1 MKRASRKKASR
12 PAAVPRDTSS
22 QTAPAPKKDSR
33 LLAAVL
39 IGLLAFAV
47 YIPGFRNGFVYD
59 AEVAV
64 QQDTRIQSLDNA
76 GRLLVEPYWFFDKER
91 LALYRPVVTLSY
103 AIDWALYDGAPSGF
117 HFTNAFAHAL
127 VSALVFLVLIGMVSV
142 PAAFAGA
149 ALFAVHPVNTE
160 AVASI
165 VGRADIYAA
174 GFSFAALLAWKT
186 LPPRAAASLIAVP
199 ALFLLALGS
208 KESAIMLPVLLV
220 VFDLATGKLSRMRF
234 REWLRERVLTMAAM
248 TLVAIGYIVLRG
260 AVLGVFTPQSLNPIM
275 SVYSSEGTRIRT
287 ALQIWPEILRLLTL
301 PWRLLVDYS
310 PRVLVPAESWTPRAT
325 AGLLLLL
332 ATIGGGIFALMKG
345 RRWLGLALLWVPI
358 ALFPVSNLVVPIG
371 VLLAERTLYIAVFAI
386 ALGVAA
392 ILDRIAAP
400 NLARMRAALAACAI
414 VCVLFAARTI
424 SRLPA
429 WSTTE
434 EVFATLIRDRPDSFR
449 GQWQAGFVAAR
460 NGDIAS
466 AMKYYVAAIALW
478 PYSRPLYIEAGAIA
492 SEAQQHAAARW
503 FSEQGLV
510 QFPDDI
516 IFLRRLAVASISLND
531 TTATR
536 AAIARG
542 LMVRPDD
549 ELFNM
554 MRDSIGL
561 SPRR

>member
-1 MKRASRKKASR
+1 VKRASRNKAPR
-12 PAAVPRDTSS
+12 PTPVPKDQGS
-22 QTAPAPKKDSR
+22 QTKPAPKRDSR

-39 IGLLAFAV
+39 IGVLAFAV

-76 GRLLVEPYWFFDKER
+76 GKLLVEPYWSFDKER

-103 AIDWALYDGAPSGF
+103 AIDWTLYDGAPAGF
-117 HFTNAFAHAL
+117 HFTNALAHAL

-149 ALFAVHPVNTE
+149 ALFAVHPVQTE

-165 VGRADIYAA
+165 VGRADIFAA
-174 GFSFAALLAWKT
+174 GFCFAALLAWRR
-186 LPPRAAASLIAVP
+186 LPPRAAASLIALSL
-199 ALFLLALGS
+199 LFLLALGS

-220 VFDLATGKLSRMRF
+220 LFDLATGKLSRIRF
-234 REWLRERVLTMAAM
+234 REWLRDRFPIMAAM
-248 TLVAIGYIVLRG
+248 TLVAIGYIALRG

-310 PRVLVPAESWTPRAT
+310 PRVLVPAESWTPRAI

-332 ATIGGGIFALMKG
+332 ATIVGGIIALMKK
-345 RRWLGLALLWVPI
+345 RSWLGLALLWVPI
-358 ALFPVSNLVVPIG
+358 AMFPVSNLVVPIG

-392 ILDRIAAP
+392 IIDRIAGA
-400 NLARMRAALAACAI
+400 NNTRLRAALAVCAM
-414 VCVLFAARTI
+414 VCVLFSARTI

-429 WSTTE
+429 WSTTAV
-434 EVFATLIRDRPDSFR
+434 VFETLIRDRPDSFR

-466 AMKYYVAAIALW
+466 AMKYYVAAIVLW
-478 PYSRPLYIEAGAIA
+478 PYSHPLYIEAGAIA

-503 FSEQGLV
+503 FSEQGLM

-516 IFLRRLAVASISLND
+516 LFLRRLAVASISLND
-531 TTATR
+531 TAAAR

-542 LMVRPDD
+542 LKVRPDD

-554 MRDSIGL
+554 MRDSIGVA
-561 SPRR
+561 PQR